1 MLSKMICSIFV
12 LCTASAIASHAQT
25 FTSLASFD
33 GSDGDGP
40 VFVSLVQGVD
50 GNFYGTTEYG
60 GTSNGGTVFKITP
73 AGKVTTLHSFGITDG
88 SSPFAGLVL
97 GSNRKFY
104 GTTSTGGTNGDG
116 TVFAITAAGKL
127 TTLHSFT
134 GADGG
139 FPAAVLVQ
147 STNGKFY
154 GTTLSGGPNGDG
166 TVFAMTPAGK
176 LSTLYAFGGADGAG
190 PEAGLVQD
198 ANGNFYGTT
207 RYGGAKGG
215 SCSDV
220 AGCGTVFEIT
230 AAGKLTTLYSFCAQT
245 GCPDGSFPSAG
256 LVQAT
261 NGNFYGTTTTGGVN
275 GNGTVFEISAGGTQ
289 TTLYSF
295 CSQAGCAD
303 GSSPEAGLI
312 GATNGNFYG
321 TTESGGAHYEG
332 TIFEITAGGNL
343 TTLYSF
349 CPQMRCPDGGSPT
362 GGLAQG
368 TDGGLYGTTNQGGS
382 DDCPPGCGTVF
393 SLSVGLGPF
402 VQTNPL
408 SGKVGAKV
416 VILGNN
422 LKGAIGVT
430 FNGTPATFK
439 ASKTDITTTVPTGA
453 TTGTVVVTMPNGTL
467 TSNAAFQVSQ

>member
-1 MLSKMICSIFV
+1 MLSKMICCIFA

-25 FTSLASFD
+25 FTTLASFD

-73 AGKVTTLHSFGITDG
+73 AGKVTTLHTFGIADG

-97 GSNRKFY
+97 ASNKKFY
-104 GTTSTGGTNGDG
+104 GTTSSGGTNGDG

-127 TTLHSFT
+127 TTLHSFN

-147 STNGKFY
+147 ATNGNFY
-154 GTTLSGGPNGDG
+154 GTTLSGGANGDG

-176 LSTLYAFGGADGAG
+176 LSTVYAFGGADGAG

-261 NGNFYGTTTTGGVN
+261 NGNFYGTTSTGGVN
-275 GNGTVFEISAGGTQ
+275 GNGTVFEISAGGTL

-321 TTESGGAHYEG
+321 TTERAVP
-332 TIFEITAGGNL
+332 
-343 TTLYSF
+343 TTRAPSSRL
-349 CPQMRCPDGGSPT
+349 
-362 GGLAQG
+362 
-368 TDGGLYGTTNQGGS
+368 
-382 DDCPPGCGTVF
+382 PPG
-393 SLSVGLGPF
+393 
-402 VQTNPL
+402 
-408 SGKVGAKV
+408 AR
-416 VILGNN
+416 
-422 LKGAIGVT
+422 
-430 FNGTPATFK
+430 
-439 ASKTDITTTVPTGA
+439 
-453 TTGTVVVTMPNGTL
+453 
-467 TSNAAFQVSQ
+467 

>member
-1 MLSKMICSIFV
+1 MLSKMICSIFA
-12 LCTASAIASHAQT
+12 LCVASAIASHAQT
-25 FTSLASFD
+25 FTTLASFD
-33 GSDGDGP
+33 GSDGYGP

-60 GTSNGGTVFKITP
+60 GTSNGGTVFKVTP

-127 TTLHSFT
+127 TVLHSFT

-147 STNGKFY
+147 ATNGKFY
-154 GTTLSGGPNGDG
+154 GTTLSGGANADG
-166 TVFAMTPAGK
+166 TVFTMTPAGK
-176 LSTLYAFGGADGAG
+176 LSTLYAFAGADGAG
-190 PEAGLVQD
+190 PEGGVVQD
-198 ANGNFYGTT
+198 AKGNFYGTT

-230 AAGKLTTLYSFCAQT
+230 ASGKLTTLYSFCAQA
-245 GCPDGSFPSAG
+245 GCPEGSFPSAG

-261 NGNFYGTTTTGGVN
+261 NGNFYGTTSTGGVN
-275 GNGTVFEISAGGTQ
+275 GNGTVFEISAGGTLN
-289 TTLYSF
+289 TLYSF

-312 GATNGNFYG
+312 GAANGNFYG
-321 TTESGGAHYEG
+321 TTGSGGAHYEG
-332 TIFEITAGGNL
+332 TIFEITAGGTL
-343 TTLYSF
+343 TNLYSF
-349 CPQMRCPDGGSPT
+349 CPQMSCPDGATPT

-368 TDGGLYGTTNQGGS
+368 TDGGLYGTTDQGGS
-382 DDCPPGCGTVF
+382 EDCAAGCGTVF

-402 VQTNPL
+402 VQTNPI
-408 SGKVGAKV
+408 SGKVGAEV

-422 LKGAIGVT
+422 LKGATSVT

-439 ASKTDITTTVPTGA
+439 ASKTDITTKVPAGA
-453 TTGTVVVTMPNGTL
+453 TTGTVVVTTPNGTL
-467 TSNAAFQVSQ
+467 TSNAPFQVSQ